1 MDTSDLVKRGA
12 RSLLVDLCK
21 QIEEVV
27 KAVPDLERFA
37 RDLVRETLGYKP
49 TGAAAH
55 VNGTARARLSTDLE
69 ASRKLRTNGTG
80 TRRKAPTRSPWTAKQ
95 RAEISKRMRA
105 YWAEAKRAGV
115 DRKEQGAPSRAEIEA
130 ARAKAKAAK
139 TNNNHSAN
147 AAPASGEATA
157 AE

>member
-21 QIEEVV
+21 QIGEVV

-37 RDLVRETLGYKP
+37 RDLVRESLGYKA

-55 VNGTARARLSTDLE
+55 VNGTARARLATDLA
-69 ASRKLRTNGTG
+69 ASRKLRTKANGSG
-80 TRRKAPTRSPWTAKQ
+80 RRKSPVRTPWTAAQ
-95 RAEISKRMRA
+95 REAIRKRMKA

-130 ARAKAKAAK
+130 AKKAKAK
-139 TNNNHSAN
+139 TNNNHTA
-147 AAPASGEATA
+147 ATAPASAEASA